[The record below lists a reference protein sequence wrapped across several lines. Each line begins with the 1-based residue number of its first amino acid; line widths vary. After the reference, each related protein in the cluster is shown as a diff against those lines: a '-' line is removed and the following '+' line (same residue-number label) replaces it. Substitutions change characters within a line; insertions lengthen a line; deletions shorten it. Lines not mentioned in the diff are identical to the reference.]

1 MKFTTIEQLA
11 SFVLIRDL
19 QALIPQ
25 VTTKKSVQLIQQR
38 MEQIRRERYRAKC
51 RAELNRQSQS
61 EWQTGLWWAS
71 QGKSS
76 VDYSR

>member
-1 MKFTTIEQLA
+1 MKFTTIQELEGYKLISQLK
-11 SFVLIRDL
+11 
-19 QALIPQ
+19 ALVPQ
-25 VTTKKSVQLIQQR
+25 VTTKKSVRLIEQR
-38 MEQIRRERYRAKC
+38 MEQIRRERYVSRC

>member
-1 MKFTTIEQLA
+1 MKFTTIQELEGYKLISQLK
-11 SFVLIRDL
+11 
-19 QALIPQ
+19 ALIPQ

>member
-1 MKFTTIEQLA
+1 MKFTQIEQLA

-19 QALIPQ
+19 QALVPQ
-25 VTTKKSVQLIQQR
+25 VTTKKSVRLIQQR
-38 MEQIRRERYRAKC
+38 MEQIRRERYVSRC